1 MSDSTNGFWDEI
13 SDKYLDEILGL
24 FPIHRVFLFLISI
37 PLAAAFFDPDV
48 TGVVNHLATTTP
60 LSTLKFYEGSIWR
73 QSWAAWGLIVSCY
86 LSSLYLASLCPKF
99 FRSVAKRSKHN
110 ARLNESVKSVVVK
123 IETSVQDTTK
133 LQKCLFERCQKRI
146 KSLSTQQKCAELLLF
161 LSADLLLLSSKWQPI
176 DAILCLLLFVLGVA
190 IHFKAY
196 RFYIKEI
203 APWWVLLGCL
213 EKSYLQPED
222 AYH

>member
-1 MSDSTNGFWDEI
+1 MRNSPNKFWDEI

-60 LSTLKFYEGSIWR
+60 LGTLRFDEGSIWS
-73 QSWAAWGLIVSCY
+73 QSWATWGLIVSCY
-86 LSSLYLASLCPKF
+86 LSSLFLASLCPKF
-99 FRSVAKRSKHN
+99 FRSVAKRSNHN
-110 ARLNESVKSVVVK
+110 SRLNKSVKSVAAE
-123 IETSVQDTTK
+123 IEASVQDTTK
-133 LQKCLFERCQKRI
+133 LQKCLLERCQKRI
-146 KSLSTQQKCAELLLF
+146 KSLSAQQKCAEFLLF
-161 LSADLLLLSSKWQPI
+161 LSADLLLLANKWQPI
-176 DAILCLLLFVLGVA
+176 DAFLFFLLFVLGVA
-190 IHFKAY
+190 IHFNAY

-203 APWWVLLGCL
+203 APWWLLLGRL